1 MKNVRLNTFASIV
14 ATIQPQLPPS
24 GPGFWS
30 EGIHVQPERD
40 WAEPR
45 EALTVSGSPHDLQ
58 MVEILAVGEQVEDE
72 DFHAAEA
79 SVTGRSRH
87 ARIDGPVQ
95 QPFGDP
101 RVVDVRIPERNP
113 LKCISGF

>member
-24 GPGFWS
+24 GAGFWS
-30 EGIHVQPERD
+30 EGLHVQPERD

-58 MVEILAVGEQVEDE
+58 MVEILHRHVNLLVDGFHSRRHGYWVLPEPKE
-72 DFHAAEA
+72 DFKQ
-79 SVTGRSRH
+79 TM
-87 ARIDGPVQ
+87 Q
-95 QPFGDP
+95 
-101 RVVDVRIPERNP
+101 
-113 LKCISGF
+113 